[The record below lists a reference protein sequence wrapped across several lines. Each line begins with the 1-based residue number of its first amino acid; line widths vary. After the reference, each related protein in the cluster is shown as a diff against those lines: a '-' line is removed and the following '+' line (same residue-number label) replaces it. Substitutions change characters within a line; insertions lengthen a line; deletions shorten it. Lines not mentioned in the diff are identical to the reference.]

1 MSVLPLRL
9 ITDTLWRYP
18 ALARQTLTTSLY
30 VCSNVVKVI
39 VLPLDQICQIK
50 SHNRYVVHPTCRS
63 IFLHGNRH
71 FTRPH
76 LPIHVLIVFSA
87 SSLNARVA
95 T

>member
-30 VCSNVVKVI
+30 VARLPGYYPPWTRSVRSNPITVI
-39 VLPLDQICQIK
+39 YILPAVQSSYTAIDILPT
-50 SHNRYVVHPTCRS
+50 YTCRFMS
-63 IFLHGNRH
+63 LLYLLRH
-71 FTRPH
+71 Y
-76 LPIHVLIVFSA
+76 LDI
-87 SSLNARVA
+87 RVA